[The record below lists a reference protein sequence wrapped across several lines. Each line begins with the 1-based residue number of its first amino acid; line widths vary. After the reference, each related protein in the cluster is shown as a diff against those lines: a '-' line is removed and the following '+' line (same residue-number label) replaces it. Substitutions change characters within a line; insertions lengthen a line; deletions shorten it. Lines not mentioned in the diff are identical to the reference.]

1 MDTFVKTVSGVLVAV
16 TVGLALSKNNKDM
29 AMLLVLTV
37 STMVLSVAI
46 TFLEPVFSF
55 FTRLQALGHLNS
67 QLLSTLIKAVGIGM
81 LSEIVSFLCAD
92 SGNATL
98 GKALQIL
105 ATAVILWISLPLFS
119 ELLDLIEGMLQT
131 I

>member
-1 MDTFVKTVSGVLVAV
+1 MDTFVKAAAGVLVAV
-16 TVGLALSKNNKDM
+16 TVGLALSKNSKDM

-37 STMVLSVAI
+37 SAMVLAVAI

-55 FTRLQALGHLNS
+55 FSRLQSLGHLNS

-92 SGNATL
+92 SGNAAL